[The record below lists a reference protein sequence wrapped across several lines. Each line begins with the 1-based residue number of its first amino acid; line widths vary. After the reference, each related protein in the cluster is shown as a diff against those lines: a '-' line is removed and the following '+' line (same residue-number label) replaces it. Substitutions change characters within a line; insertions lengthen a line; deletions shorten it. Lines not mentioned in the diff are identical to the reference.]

1 MAPNTTA
8 KILGNVWRNLLQERE
23 ELLTTLNDLMSV
35 VIVHLNT
42 TNKGIPFLSFCCH
55 DIMSREDDSSHRH
68 WQWSVCQ

>member
-23 ELLTTLNDLMSV
+23 ELLTTLNDLMSI

-42 TNKGIPFLSFCCH
+42 TNKDIPFLLP
-55 DIMSREDDSSHRH
+55 
-68 WQWSVCQ
+68 